1 LSEENASIVKIK
13 YAAKRYVTRTVYA
26 NRAKNHQ
33 PVCAPTLK
41 PAPVSLA
48 INNWLAVPVPRG
60 AALPQCL
67 KRTVSKKR
75 QLQGHLS
82 TGYVNCSGN

>member
-1 LSEENASIVKIK
+1 MQIEQK
-13 YAAKRYVTRTVYA
+13 
-26 NRAKNHQ
+26 KNGQ
-33 PVCAPTLK
+33 SVCAPTLK

-48 INNWLAVPVPRG
+48 INNWPAVPVPRG
-60 AALPQCL
+60 AALPQYL
-67 KRTVSKKR
+67 KWTVSKKH